1 MGKGNPHNESP
12 HTGQGLTMEPK
23 LTRQPRRAR
32 VYASGKAKTC
42 TERERE
48 RVGRQKGLNMVVVKH
63 VNDMKN
69 RKD

>member
-12 HTGQGLTMEPK
+12 HTGQGLTMEPE

-32 VYASGKAKTC
+32 AYASGKAKTC
-42 TERERE
+42 AERQRA
-48 RVGRQKGLNMVVVKH
+48 RRQKGLNIVVVKH

-69 RKD
+69 RKV